1 MFDFAW
7 SEFGVIAVA
16 ALIFIGPKDMPVA
29 IKAVTGAIK
38 KARRMAA
45 EFQTHVDDLVR
56 EADLHEIRDQIG
68 DLRSLNLS
76 RTIEKFVDEDGS
88 IRRSF
93 DDPLASTSL
102 SSPLATAAEPVIE
115 SELAVAERPEPT
127 AISAAPDDKPAAVTD
142 SAPIIAQEA
151 PAFIPPGF
159 VSPPRP
165 TANDAD
171 APSFVPPQF
180 ARGSPLAPPP
190 I

>member
-38 KARRMAA
+38 KARRMAT

-56 EADLHEIRDQIG
+56 EADLHEIRDHIG
-68 DLRSLNLS
+68 DLRSFNLG

-102 SSPLATAAEPVIE
+102 SSPVVTAEPAIQSEVAVADRLEAVIE
-115 SELAVAERPEPT
+115 PAHPAEQPIP
-127 AISAAPDDKPAAVTD
+127 AIDQADVPSAA
-142 SAPIIAQEA
+142 A
-151 PAFIPPGF
+151 PAFIPPGCAMPTPRT
-159 VSPPRP
+159 VGTAEAPP
-165 TANDAD
+165 
-171 APSFVPPQF
+171 FVPPQV
-180 ARGSPLAPPP
+180 ARAALLPSPPA
-190 I
+190 